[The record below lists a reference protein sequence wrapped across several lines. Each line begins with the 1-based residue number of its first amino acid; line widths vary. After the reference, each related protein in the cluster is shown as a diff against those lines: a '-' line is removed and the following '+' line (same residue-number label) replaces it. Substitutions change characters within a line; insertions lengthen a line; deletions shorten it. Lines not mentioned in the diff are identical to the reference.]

1 MNEKDGEKVMSTLV
15 SREQELLKLQNEL
28 KLYKVAS
35 NNSSSSEVVI
45 KNMTAEITSLKSEL
59 EACKIGSADASA
71 VRKELDASTIR
82 YNELLKT
89 NEDLKTQQHLAE
101 EEYAVAMTK
110 LVETLKQ
117 ASNTKIED
125 YKSKLIKAKEK
136 INTLKEK
143 INERD
148 IELELFK
155 KQVND
160 ALDAQS
166 SELS

>member
-1 MNEKDGEKVMSTLV
+1 M
-15 SREQELLKLQNEL
+15 
-28 KLYKVAS
+28 
-35 NNSSSSEVVI
+35 
-45 KNMTAEITSLKSEL
+45 
-59 EACKIGSADASA
+59 
-71 VRKELDASTIR
+71 
-82 YNELLKT
+82 
-89 NEDLKTQQHLAE
+89 AE